1 MMRLKTMEQGRQI
14 RQKLMLGLMRFMIG
28 VRVPDVLR
36 IILHR
41 PEFFGQPY
49 YSWTQ
54 AIMRG
59 PSEWSIGQRE
69 LFAAYTSHLNQCQY
83 CLGHHRD
90 TSVQALGDESLVQA
104 VLADWHTAPIDEK
117 TKAMLS
123 FLRKLTLEPFNIG
136 VVDIASLREA
146 GLSDE
151 AIEDAIH
158 ICANFNIINRLADAF
173 GFELPSPQGLARST
187 EILLTRGYQ

>member
-1 MMRLKTMEQGRQI
+1 MRLKTVEQGSTLR
-14 RQKLMLGLMRFMIG
+14 RKLMLSMMRFVIG

-49 YSWTQ
+49 YAWTQ
-54 AIMRG
+54 AVMRG

-69 LFAAYTSHLNQCQY
+69 LFAAFTSRLNECQY
-83 CLGHHRD
+83 CLGHHKA
-90 TSVQALGDESLVQA
+90 TSVRALGDENLVQA
-104 VLADWHTAPIDEK
+104 VLKDWQTAPVDEK
-117 TKAMLS
+117 TKAMLG
-123 FLRKLTLEPFNIG
+123 FLRTLTLEPFQ
-136 VVDIASLREA
+136 VSAADITPLRAA
-146 GLSDE
+146 GLSDA

-173 GFELPSPQGLARST
+173 GFELPSSRSLARST
-187 EILLTRGYQ
+187 EMLLKRGYQ

>member
-1 MMRLKTMEQGRQI
+1 MRLKTVEQGRQI
-14 RQKLMLGLMRFMIG
+14 RQKLMLAMMRLVIG

-41 PEFFGQPY
+41 SEFFGQPY
-49 YSWTQ
+49 YIWTQ
-54 AIMRG
+54 CIMRG

-69 LFAAYTSHLNQCQY
+69 LFAAFTSHLNKCQY
-83 CLGHHRD
+83 CLGHHKA
-90 TSVQALGDESLVQA
+90 TSVQALGDERLIQA
-104 VLADWHTAPIDEK
+104 ILEDWNTAPVDEK
-117 TKAMLS
+117 TMLMLG
-123 FLRKLTLEPFNIG
+123 FLRKLTLEPFQITAAEI
-136 VVDIASLREA
+136 VPLRAA
-146 GLSDE
+146 GLSDD

-173 GFELPSPQGLARST
+173 GFEIPSPKGLARST